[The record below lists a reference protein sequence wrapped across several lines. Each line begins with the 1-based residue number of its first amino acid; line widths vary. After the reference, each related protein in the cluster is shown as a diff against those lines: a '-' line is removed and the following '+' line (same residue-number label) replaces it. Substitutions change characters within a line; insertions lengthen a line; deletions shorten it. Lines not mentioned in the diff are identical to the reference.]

1 MNSLSSKAF
10 VGYLGARIAI
20 GIANTMLI
28 VALGWHLYEITGDPW
43 SLALVGLMQIIPVY
57 VCFFV
62 SGYVID
68 RFPRVW
74 VIRACALVEAL
85 AVLGIAQILTQ
96 GDPDLPTLYVL
107 AFVHGAGRA
116 FHGPASVSYTHLTLP
131 TKRIV

>member
-1 MNSLSSKAF
+1 
-10 VGYLGARIAI
+10 
-20 GIANTMLI
+20 MLI

-57 VCFFV
+57 VFFFV

-74 VIRACALVEAL
+74 VVRACALVEAL

-96 GDPDLPTLYVL
+96 EDPDLLTLYVSCSCM
-107 AFVHGAGRA
+107 
-116 FHGPASVSYTHLTLP
+116 GPDGHFTAQHYTRLF
-131 TKRIV
+131 RI